1 MVNKASSFSGPLQ
14 DFPNQFKNRKAKSKL
29 TQKYCMVNIEQAVFQ
44 GLLQSLLQD
53 LGGASAQSVTF
64 QDRMAIVI
72 LLREIGERR
81 SLLCRLNNRLKRHSQ
96 LELI

>member
-1 MVNKASSFSGPLQ
+1 MVNIASSFSGAAAEP
-14 DFPNQFKNRKAKSKL
+14 
-29 TQKYCMVNIEQAVFQ
+29 
-44 GLLQSLLQD
+44 LQD

-96 LELI
+96 LEWV

>member
-1 MVNKASSFSGPLQ
+1 MQQKFLTSEFQINSKIEKPSLT
-14 DFPNQFKNRKAKSKL
+14 KL
-29 TQKYCMVNIEQAVFQ
+29 TQKYCMLNIASSFSGAAEP
-44 GLLQSLLQD
+44 LQD